1 MLMNLEPLHVI
12 LGVAFLFGLIG
23 FFRGASRESWAT
35 AVIILVQA
43 LIRWQG
49 KTLVKLTNNL
59 YLMVRI
65 AVEGRFDLQKIREA
79 LGKVG
84 EIPPLIP
91 EEREMVFLIGVFFLA
106 TFLVYVL
113 GNRFIK
119 VRAVPWG
126 PLITYPGWPLLI
138 RLVGAALGAIN
149 GYLIAYFLVPQV
161 FPEPETTI
169 VLPSGP
175 MTEVLGENL
184 FNVVIGIIAIIVFL
198 GLRASS
204 RGKS

>member
-1 MLMNLEPLHVI
+1 MLVKLEPLHVI
-12 LGVAFLFGLIG
+12 LGIAFLFGLIG
-23 FFRGASRESWAT
+23 FFRGASREFWAT
-35 AVIILVQA
+35 VVIILVQA

-65 AVEGRFDLQKIREA
+65 AVEGRFDLQKIKEA
-79 LGKVG
+79 LDKVG

-91 EEREMVFLIGVFFLA
+91 EEQEMVFLIGVFFLT

-113 GNRFIK
+113 SNRFIK
-119 VRAVPWG
+119 VRPVTWG
-126 PLITYPGWPLLI
+126 PLIIHPGWPLIIKLA
-138 RLVGAALGAIN
+138 GAALGAIN

-161 FPEPETTI
+161 FPEPETTV

-175 MTEVLGENL
+175 MTEFLGKNL

-204 RGKS
+204 KGKG

>member
-1 MLMNLEPLHVI
+1 MLVKLEPAQVI
-12 LGVAFLFGLIG
+12 LGIALLFGLIG
-23 FFRGASRESWAT
+23 FFRGAKREFWVT

-49 KTLVKLTNNL
+49 KRLVKLTNNL

-65 AVEGRFDLQKIREA
+65 AVEGRFDLEKIREA
-79 LGKVG
+79 LGRVG

-91 EEREMVFLIGVFFLA
+91 EQRETIFLIGVFLLA
-106 TFLVYVL
+106 TLLAYVL

-119 VRAVPWG
+119 VRPTTFG
-126 PLITYPGWPLLI
+126 PLIIYPGWPFLI
-138 RLVGAALGAIN
+138 KLAGGVLGAIN

-175 MTEVLGENL
+175 MTEFLGKHL
-184 FNVVIGIIAIIVFL
+184 FNVVIGIIAIIIFL
-198 GLRASS
+198 SLRGSS
-204 RGKS
+204 KGRG